1 MVVDCLCF
9 RKFKSANLTGEGIDL
24 LVGELSGELA
34 ISISID
40 VGDPG
45 FPGELLTVVMLDDL
59 TKL

>member
-9 RKFKSANLTGEGIDL
+9 RKIKSANLTGEGIVVDL

-34 ISISID
+34 ISKNVD

-45 FPGELLTVVMLDDL
+45 FPGESLTVVIF
-59 TKL
+59 

>member
-9 RKFKSANLTGEGIDL
+9 RKFKSANLTGEGIVVDL

-34 ISISID
+34 ISKNVD

-45 FPGELLTVVMLDDL
+45 FPESLTVVIF
-59 TKL
+59 